1 MSYQGTG
8 NDANPSQYAEQ
19 AMTRHSRGSPA
30 RPLRSA
36 APSCGADP
44 KTARP
49 STASIPNANPAPLH
63 VIIIGGGI
71 GGLALA
77 QGLKKSGVSFAV
89 YERDRTPTDR
99 IQGYRVHISPT
110 GSGALH
116 ECLPPHLFNAFVH
129 TCGKPSQ
136 GIHFVTERMKELFA
150 LNELNAPK
158 RFGTVAQH
166 RSVSRITLRQVLLSG
181 LDDVVH
187 FGKTFVHYEEAPTGR
202 IVAYFEDG
210 TTAEGDVLVAADGG
224 GSRVRRQFL
233 PHAERIDTGFVG
245 IAGKVFLD
253 NESRNRIDPLL
264 SNGMTLASG
273 KGGYSLFV
281 ALQEIDG
288 VAADDFGSNDGPV
301 ADLHLDNSRSYL
313 MWAFGARRK
322 KLGLDGHDIDR
333 MSGRELRSIALGVM
347 GARSWDERFQTLVR
361 LANADTIN
369 SIAIRTSVPI
379 AAWQTQRVTLLGDA
393 VHSMTPYRG
402 IGANVAL
409 KDATR
414 LRGALVAAVRGDRP
428 LLEAIHDY
436 ELDMIAYGFRAVRTS
451 LHAMNQ
457 AMIEN
462 PLQLALSRVALGIID
477 RVPTFKR
484 WMFNR
489 MGEE

>member
-1 MSYQGTG
+1 M
-8 NDANPSQYAEQ
+8 
-19 AMTRHSRGSPA
+19 
-30 RPLRSA
+30 
-36 APSCGADP
+36 
-44 KTARP
+44 TARA
-49 STASIPNANPAPLH
+49 STAPITGAKPTPLH
-63 VIIIGGGI
+63 VIIICGGI
-71 GGLALA
+71 GGLTLA
-77 QGLKKSGVSFAV
+77 QGLKKSGVGFAV
-89 YERDRTPTDR
+89 YERDRTVTDR
-99 IQGYRVHISPT
+99 LQGYRVHVSPT
-110 GSGALH
+110 GSAALH
-116 ECLPPHLFNAFVH
+116 DCLPPHLFDAFVR

-136 GIHFVTERMKELFA
+136 GIRFVTERMKVLFA

-158 RFGTVAQH
+158 RFGAVAQH

-187 FGKTFVHYEEAPTGR
+187 FGKTFVRYEEAPTGR
-202 IVAYFEDG
+202 IVAHFEDG
-210 TTAEGDVLVAADGG
+210 TAAEGDVLVAADGG

-233 PHAERIDTGFVG
+233 PHAERLDTGFVG

-253 NESRNRIDPLL
+253 NESRNQIAPLL
-264 SNGMTLASG
+264 GNGMTLASG

-288 VAADDFGSNDGPV
+288 VAADDFGRSAAPV

-313 MWAFGARRK
+313 MWAFGARRE
-322 KLGLDGHDIDR
+322 KLGPDGHDIDR
-333 MSGRELRSIALGVM
+333 LSGKELQSIALGVM

-369 SIAIRTSVPI
+369 ALAIRTSVPVE
-379 AAWQTQRVTLLGDA
+379 AWQTRRVTLLGDA
-393 VHSMTPYRG
+393 IHSMTPYRG

-414 LRGALVAAVRGDRP
+414 LRDALVAAVRGDRP
-428 LLEAIHDY
+428 LLEAIHHY
-436 ELDMIAYGFRAVRTS
+436 ESNMVAYGFRAVRTS

-462 PLQLALSRVALGIID
+462 PLQLVLSRAALGIID
-477 RVPTFKR
+477 RVPAFRR

-489 MGEE
+489 MGED